1 MLGYQLARAGVPV
14 TVLEKHGDFLRDFRG
29 DTVHPATLQLLAE
42 LDLLTEFQKLPIQRV
57 QRLGAVISGRLQ
69 PVADFTG
76 LKPFDHIALVPQWDF
91 LNLLAAAGRRYPH
104 FDLRLRH
111 EAVGLLE
118 TDGRISGV
126 QVQTPDGALQVHA
139 DLVVACDGRAST
151 LRQAAQLPV
160 NDLGA
165 PMDVLWFRITRHA
178 DDPDDTF
185 AIVAA
190 GHMMVL
196 INRRDYWQA
205 AYLVPKGGDAELRAG
220 PIEALQASVLSLA
233 GFLQGRQQE
242 IGHWGAVSTLQV
254 KVDRAPSWYQ
264 AGLLL
269 IGDAAHAMSPI
280 GGVGINL
287 AIQDAVAAANLLA
300 DPLYAGQPIDTALL
314 QQIQQRREWPVRVIQ
329 KLQLTIQNRLLSKL
343 FSGPAKAPHVPWL
356 LRGLLRFRA
365 VRRLPA
371 RLIGYGLRREHVQ
384 TPARPAV
391 HRGEPA

>member
-1 MLGYQLARAGVPV
+1 MMLGYQLARAGVPV

-76 LKPFDHIALVPQWDF
+76 LKPFDHLALVPQWDF

-287 AIQDAVAAANLLA
+287 AIQDAVAAGNLLA

-343 FSGPAKAPHVPWL
+343 LSGPAKAPHVPWL

-384 TPARPAV
+384 TPERAV
-391 HRGEPA
+391 AS